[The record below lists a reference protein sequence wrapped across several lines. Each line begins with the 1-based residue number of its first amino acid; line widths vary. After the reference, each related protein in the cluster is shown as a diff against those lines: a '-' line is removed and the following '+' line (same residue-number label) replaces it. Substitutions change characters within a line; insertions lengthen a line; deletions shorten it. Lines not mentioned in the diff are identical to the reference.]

1 MANALAVNTSGG
13 VDMGTEQAKYFAIS
27 IFADLKAYVKAHRA
41 EYEQWLIE
49 QEAGDLNE

>member
-27 IFADLKAYVKAHRA
+27 IFADLKAYVKAHKA